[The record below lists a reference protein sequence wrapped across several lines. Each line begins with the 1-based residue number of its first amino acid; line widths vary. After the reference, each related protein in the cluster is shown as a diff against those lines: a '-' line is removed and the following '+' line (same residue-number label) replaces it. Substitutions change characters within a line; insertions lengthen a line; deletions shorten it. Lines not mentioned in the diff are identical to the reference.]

1 MRYAH
6 TIGNVS
12 AELVGESESE
22 SVTSVS
28 LHNECNKQKVSK
40 STSQQVNVNKQH
52 STMKDESGKLKVK
65 RFNGRQ
71 Y

>member
-1 MRYAH
+1 MCYAH
-6 TIGNVS
+6 TIGTVS
-12 AELVGESESE
+12 AELVSLGESESE

-65 RFNGRQ
+65 RFN
-71 Y
+71 